1 MTNDKEIEELLKNID
16 DINLEDLTPS
26 DSSTE
31 VSEETKVD
39 SPDNLSTISSI
50 NLANE
55 VSDEHKI
62 VSQLDE
68 VTKESEEKATE
79 LFDIMNDLSSD
90 IMWAMERFESMKTQV
105 EDIKSKN
112 IEGIEENIETIEDDL
127 SEVDSL
133 LNHANNIIFEGMSLM
148 QYQDIS
154 RQKIE
159 RVVNVLRSLIKY
171 LNLLFEGKTSDKE
184 RTSSAS
190 HLVGDGTSDLM
201 GNDEDLEDL
210 INSFK

>member
-1 MTNDKEIEELLKNID
+1 MTNDKEIEDLLKNID
-16 DINLEDLTPS
+16 DINLEDLKASESKEEVSQETTANGSGYSIEGPS
-26 DSSTE
+26 LNLGNE
-31 VSEETKVD
+31 VSE
-39 SPDNLSTISSI
+39 
-50 NLANE
+50 
-55 VSDEHKI
+55 EHKI

-112 IEGIEENIETIEDDL
+112 IKDIEENIETIEDDL

-184 RTSSAS
+184 RTSSAA
-190 HLVGDGTSDLM
+190 HLVGDGTDDLM
-201 GNDEDLEDL
+201 GNNDDLEDL

>member
-16 DINLEDLTPS
+16 DINLEELSESESKKP
-26 DSSTE
+26 
-31 VSEETKVD
+31 VSNNANESKIGPEG
-39 SPDNLSTISSI
+39 PSI
-50 NLANE
+50 NLGTE
-55 VSDEHKI
+55 VADEHKI

-90 IMWAMERFESMKTQV
+90 IMWAMERFESMKSHI
-105 EDIKSKN
+105 EIIKSKN
-112 IEGIEENIETIEDDL
+112 IDEISENIETIEDDL

-133 LNHANNIIFEGMSLM
+133 LNHANNILFEGMSLM

-171 LNLLFEGKTSDKE
+171 LNLLFEGKTADKE

-190 HLVGDGTSDLM
+190 HLVGDETSDLM
-201 GNDEDLEDL
+201 GNNEDLEDL